1 MRIKRATLVVL
12 LSALAL
18 RATCTEEKAG
28 WTCESDGFWH
38 ENGVKSEYGCSQ
50 SDSKADDGD
59 SKEDIGSKV
68 KVAEGEEGKGDSLG
82 VGAEKAAA
90 ELPIGA

>member
-1 MRIKRATLVVL
+1 MSTIASRSARVVSRAWVNGMRIKRATLVAL

-38 ENGVKSEYGCSQ
+38 ENGVKS
-50 SDSKADDGD
+50 
-59 SKEDIGSKV
+59 
-68 KVAEGEEGKGDSLG
+68 
-82 VGAEKAAA
+82 
-90 ELPIGA
+90 